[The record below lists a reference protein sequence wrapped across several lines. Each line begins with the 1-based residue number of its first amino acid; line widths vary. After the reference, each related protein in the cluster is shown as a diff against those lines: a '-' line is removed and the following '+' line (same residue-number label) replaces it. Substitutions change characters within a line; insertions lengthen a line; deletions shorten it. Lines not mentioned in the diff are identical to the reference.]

1 MAATESGG
9 EAWCPRSGDGLSRCD
24 GLRRIE
30 SHCVAHRAGTP
41 RGEPSQTGCGRVLW
55 DVLPTGK
62 PLKTTEVKSYR
73 PALISQ
79 LCLAKLLFISLTSQF
94 SLPFFFFFFCFVRG
108 FVRKFCKTFVICS
121 MHRGF
126 YMLFCRTDNVGVHAG
141 MNNRHIRDM
150 DKRNRVQE
158 DMIRAYTDPCDIFP
172 CFVQE
177 ENIEGCNI
185 SMRQPHRSIED
196 NS

>member
-94 SLPFFFFFFCFVRG
+94 SLPFFLVSCRHGRG
-108 FVRKFCKTFVICS
+108 FVRKCGKTFVICS

-158 DMIRAYTDPCDIFP
+158 DMIRAYTVSRGVILSPRDIYP
-172 CFVQE
+172 CFVQT
-177 ENIEGCNI
+177 
-185 SMRQPHRSIED
+185 
-196 NS
+196 